1 MDFDLVVTDL
11 VMETTDGIGVLV
23 KAKTLNPDIQV
34 IILTGYGDLDS
45 AIKALRNQADDYLL
59 KPCESQEMIF
69 RVKNCL
75 EKQEMTRNIR
85 LYQKILPMCCVC
97 KKIRDDYGR
106 QPGSGQWVTVENY
119 IHENADLEVSSSY
132 CPECAEKTLAEF
144 AGKDR

>member
-1 MDFDLVVTDL
+1 
-11 VMETTDGIGVLV
+11 
-23 KAKTLNPDIQV
+23 
-34 IILTGYGDLDS
+34 
-45 AIKALRNQADDYLL
+45 
-59 KPCESQEMIF
+59 
-69 RVKNCL
+69 
-75 EKQEMTRNIR
+75 MTRHIR